1 MTKTDRI
8 HSLDSLRAIM
18 MLLGLV
24 LHSAESYN
32 IGDNDIWPLDPGAS
46 HIFLNYLNSLIH
58 IFRMPIFYLVA
69 GFFGAMLFYE
79 RGSTAMIRNRIKR
92 IVLPF
97 IVFLLLLHPLI
108 IFALDFTAKSFGVSL
123 TEISTTMTYFPVITY
138 HLWFLYYLIFL
149 TFFSWGLALLLK
161 RMPGV
166 THKITKLYGWL
177 ISRKFAAIATFSI
190 LLFIVMLYIWDYGV
204 PTPISFI
211 PDLGA
216 FLFFILFYLIGWVLY
231 SSRQSLQL
239 FTQHDW
245 LLTVSALLLYTIR
258 FVWSSYIDDVLIGII
273 HAVVTWMFVF
283 GITGLFIRY
292 TSQPNSRRRYVSDAS
307 YWVFL
312 IHLPLTIFIP
322 GLMAT
327 WALPA
332 IIKFLITLAGTTIV
346 CFTTYHYLVRAS
358 WIGQFLN
365 GRKFSK

>member
-1 MTKTDRI
+1 MAKTDRI
-8 HSLDSLRAIM
+8 HSLDSLRAMM

-32 IGDNDIWPLDPGAS
+32 IGENDIWPRDPEAS

-58 IFRMPIFYLVA
+58 IFRMPIFYMVA
-69 GFFGAMLFYE
+69 GFFGSMLFYE
-79 RGSTAMIRNRIKR
+79 RGSQAMIKNRMKR

-108 IFALDFTAKSFGVSL
+108 ILALDFTAVSFGTSL
-123 TEISTTMTYFPVITY
+123 SEISTSLTYLPLITY

-149 TFFSWGLALLLK
+149 TVFSWVVALLLK
-161 RMPGV
+161 RMPRV
-166 THKITKLYGWL
+166 TTMINTFYKRLLHRQFG
-177 ISRKFAAIATFSI
+177 AIATFSL

-204 PTPISFI
+204 PTPISFV
-211 PDLGA
+211 PDFGA
-216 FLFFILFYLIGWVLY
+216 FLFFILFYGAGWILY
-231 SSRQSLQL
+231 SSKQSLL
-239 FTQHDW
+239 IFTRHAW
-245 LLTVSALLLYTIR
+245 PLTLSALLIYTIR
-258 FVWSSYIDDVLIGII
+258 FVWASYIDDVLIGII
-273 HAVVTWMFVF
+273 HAVITWMFVF

-292 TSQPNSRRRYVSDAS
+292 TSQPNSRMRYISDSS

-312 IHLPLTIFIP
+312 IHLPFTILIP
-322 GLMAT
+322 GLMVN

-346 CFTTYHYLVRAS
+346 CLTTYHYLVRSS

-365 GRKFSK
+365 GRKFSN